1 MEEMALML
9 GHEGWIKFKYG
20 DMAEDIGERKWYQW
34 DESKVVD
41 GEVKCFRLA
50 EAQECSRK

>member
-1 MEEMALML
+1 METWKKIL
-9 GHEGWIKFKYG
+9 
-20 DMAEDIGERKWYQW
+20 EREKWYQW

-41 GEVKCFRLA
+41 EEVKCFRLA

>member
-20 DMAEDIGERKWYQW
+20 DMAEDIGRRENGHQW

-41 GEVKCFRLA
+41 EEVKCF
-50 EAQECSRK
+50 